1 MTKTVKSIFWACLI
15 AATFIPIRT
24 FSYWNKLPEVAQL
37 PTEQPTLLT
46 SEEQLWLAAHQ
57 PIRIAFDG
65 NVPPYSFINDAG
77 QLTGIAYDTIQLI
90 SQKLQ
95 IQIAVD
101 KRVLW
106 KDIYLGA
113 LNKEIDVI
121 ATMVNRPDRQNHF
134 TFTLPYIFKSLVIVS
149 HKSNQTIKDHNSLAG
164 KVVALV
170 KDYQY
175 TQNIIKDIKGISPYY
190 VENASDALL
199 AVDNQQADAA
209 ISFFATSYFAQN
221 KFLLNNIKFSAFYE
235 RNSSNESIAVRS
247 DWPILANIFQ
257 KGLNAITEKEKQ
269 TINQRWYSPIELVP
283 EAEINKKMIIS
294 FPLITLALLLWIGW
308 IKRQNQQLEINQNK
322 QNTKNIELTNLK
334 ENISSQA
341 LESNEQLHITQQ
353 KYQHLVATLQDEYFF
368 YQYNLEGTLSYV
380 SPSVST
386 VLGYST
392 SDFAKSYPSGLT
404 APPDNKSITDYTTRG
419 LKGEQTPKYKIEILD
434 KTGNKHC
441 LEILETPLYDSA
453 QQCIGLAGIAHDITR
468 ENQTQEQLSKLSYLD
483 ELTKL
488 MNRPCFMGKLKEI
501 TYLAQQQQ
509 KNFALLIIGIDR
521 FKIINNS
528 LGHAAGDAALKETAL
543 RLQTHSQDTG
553 IAARIGGDEFALI
566 ILNTSANATEKL
578 VKQILQDLRA
588 PITLNTN
595 KFILSSS
602 IGIASYPQDGIDGE
616 TLLQQAENA
625 MYLAKKEKKGYAFC
639 TTELHQANNRH
650 LALEQALRKALAKNC
665 YDDNFE
671 LQIVY
676 QSKHYV
682 ANNKIHNYEAL
693 IRWQH
698 PDLGLIEP
706 EEFIALAKK
715 IGLITKLNN
724 WAITRVCLQAICWSK
739 EGFNFGK
746 ISVNISPVEL
756 LDMKF
761 TDNILEKIDATGA
774 RREWIELEINESAF
788 MKKPEMATK
797 IMQRLVDSEVLI
809 AIDNFGAGHS
819 SLSELKNLPAT
830 HIKIDPSF
838 IRHITNNQKDQA
850 VIRAII
856 SMSHDLGQKVIAQG
870 VETQEQ
876 LQFLVENNC
885 DFAQGYWFS
894 KPVTAQE
901 ITHYVSQIYD

>member
-1 MTKTVKSIFWACLI
+1 MAKTFKLLFLFCLLALPFI
-15 AATFIPIRT
+15 SSSTFA
-24 FSYWNKLPEVAQL
+24 YWNKLPQVEQFS
-37 PTEQPTLLT
+37 TEQPPLLT
-46 SEEQLWLAAHQ
+46 TEEQLWLAAHQ

-65 NVPPYSFINDAG
+65 NFPPYSFINDAG

-95 IQIAVD
+95 IQIAID
-101 KRVLW
+101 KRTLW
-106 KDIYLGA
+106 KEIYLGA

-121 ATMVNRPDRQNHF
+121 ATMVNRPDRKNHF
-134 TFTLPYIFKSLVIVS
+134 TFTQPYIFKSLVIVS
-149 HKSNQTIKDHNSLAG
+149 HKSNQTIKDHNSLSG
-164 KVVALV
+164 KTVALV

-175 TQNIIKDIKGISPYY
+175 TQNIIKDIKGITPYY
-190 VENASDALL
+190 VENTSGALL

-221 KFLLNNIKFSAFYE
+221 KFLLNNIQFSAFYE
-235 RNSSNESIAVRS
+235 RNNSNESVAVRS
-247 DWPILANIFQ
+247 DWPILARIFQ
-257 KGLNAITEKEKQ
+257 KGLNAITETEKR
-269 TINQRWYSPIELVP
+269 TINQRWYSPIELVA
-283 EAEINKKMIIS
+283 EDEINKKMIIS
-294 FPLITLALLLWIGW
+294 FSLVTLALLLWIGS
-308 IKRQNQQLEINQNK
+308 IKRQNRQLKINKNK
-322 QNTKNIELTNLK
+322 QKTKNIKLTNLK

-341 LESNEQLHITQQ
+341 LISNEQLDMTQQ
-353 KYQHLVATLQDEYFF
+353 KYSHLAAALQDNYFF
-368 YQYNLEGTLSYV
+368 YQYNLKGTLSDI
-380 SPSVST
+380 SPSIST
-386 VLGYST
+386 ILGYST
-392 SDFAKSYPSGLT
+392 SDFIKHYPNYLT
-404 APPDNKSITDYTTRG
+404 EHPDNKNIVTHRNQS
-419 LKGEQTPKYKIEILD
+419 LKGEHPPKYNIEILD

-453 QQCIGLAGIAHDITR
+453 QQCIGLAGIARDITHV
-468 ENQTQEQLSKLSYLD
+468 NQTQEQLSKLSYFD

-488 MNRPCFMGKLKEI
+488 MNRLCFIRKLKEM
-501 TYLAQQQQ
+501 THLEQQQ
-509 KNFALLIIGIDR
+509 KNFVLLVIGIDR

-543 RLQTHSQDTG
+543 RLQAHSQDTD
-553 IAARIGGDEFALI
+553 ITARIGGDEFALI
-566 ILNTSANATEKL
+566 LLNTPANTAEKT
-578 VKQILQDLRA
+578 VKQLLQDLRT
-588 PITLNTN
+588 PITLNKN

-602 IGIASYPQDGIDGE
+602 IGIANYPQDGIDGE

-625 MYLAKKEKKGYAFC
+625 MYSAKKEKKGYAFC
-639 TTELHQANNRH
+639 TMELHQANNRH

-665 YDDNFE
+665 YDNSFE
-671 LQIVY
+671 LQIAY

-724 WAITRVCLQAICWSK
+724 WAITRVCLQAVCWSK
-739 EGFNFGK
+739 EDFNFGK
-746 ISVNISPVEL
+746 ISVNISPIEL
-756 LDMKF
+756 LDMAF
-761 TDNILEKIDATGA
+761 ADNMLKKIDATGA

-788 MKKPEMATK
+788 MKNPEMATK

-819 SLSELKNLPAT
+819 SLSELKNLPTA

-838 IRHITNNQKDQA
+838 IRHITNNPKDQA
-850 VIRAII
+850 VVRAII
-856 SMSHDLGQKVIAQG
+856 SMSHGLGQKVIAQG

-901 ITHYVSQIYD
+901 IMHYVSQIYN

>member
-1 MTKTVKSIFWACLI
+1 MALPFISSS
-15 AATFIPIRT
+15 TFA
-24 FSYWNKLPEVAQL
+24 YWNKLPQIAQL
-37 PTEQPTLLT
+37 PTEQPVLLT
-46 SEEQLWLAAHQ
+46 TEEQLWLAAHQ

-65 NVPPYSFINDAG
+65 NFPPYSFINDAG

-95 IQIAVD
+95 IQIAID
-101 KRVLW
+101 KRTLW
-106 KDIYLGA
+106 KDAYLGA

-121 ATMVNRPDRQNHF
+121 ATMVNRPDRKNHF
-134 TFTLPYIFKSLVIVS
+134 TFTQPYIFKSLVIVS
-149 HKSNQTIKDHNSLAG
+149 HKSNQVIKNHDSLSG
-164 KVVALV
+164 KTVALV

-175 TQNIIKDIKGISPYY
+175 TQDIIKSLKGITPYY

-199 AVDNQQADAA
+199 AVDNQQTDAA

-221 KFLLNNIKFSAFYE
+221 KFLLNNIRFSAFYE

-247 DWPILANIFQ
+247 DWPILASIFQ
-257 KGLNAITEKEKQ
+257 KGLNAITETEKQ
-269 TINQRWYSPIELVP
+269 TINQRWYSPIELVA
-283 EAEINKKMIIS
+283 EDEINKKMIIS
-294 FPLITLALLLWIGW
+294 FSLVTLALLLWIGW
-308 IKRQNQQLEINQNK
+308 IKRQNRQLKINKNK
-322 QNTKNIELTNLK
+322 QKTKNIELTNLK

-341 LESNEQLHITQQ
+341 LISNKQLDMTQQ
-353 KYQHLVATLQDEYFF
+353 KYSHLVAALQDNYFF
-368 YQYNLEGTLSYV
+368 YQYNLKGTLSYI
-380 SPSVST
+380 SPSIST
-386 VLGYST
+386 ILGYST
-392 SDFAKSYPSGLT
+392 SDFTKHYPSYLT
-404 APPDNKSITDYTTRG
+404 EHPDNKHIVTHRNQS
-419 LKGEQTPKYKIEILD
+419 LKGEQPPKYNIEILD

-441 LEILETPLYDSA
+441 LEILETPLYDNA
-453 QQCIGLAGIAHDITR
+453 QQCIGLAGIAHDITHV
-468 ENQTQEQLSKLSYLD
+468 NQTQEQLSKLSYFD

-488 MNRPCFMGKLKEI
+488 MNRLCFIGKLKEM
-501 TYLAQQQQ
+501 THLAQQQQ
-509 KNFALLIIGIDR
+509 KNFVLLVIGIDR

-543 RLQTHSQDTG
+543 RLQSHCQGTD
-553 IAARIGGDEFALI
+553 IAARIGGDEFALML
-566 ILNTSANATEKL
+566 LNTPANTAEKT
-578 VKQILQDLRA
+578 VKQILQNLRT

-602 IGIASYPQDGIDGE
+602 IGIANYPQDGIDGE

-625 MYLAKKEKKGYAFC
+625 MYSAKKEKKGYAFC
-639 TTELHQANNRH
+639 TTELHQASNRQ
-650 LALEQALRKALAKNC
+650 LVLEQALRKALAKNC

-724 WAITRVCLQAICWSK
+724 WAITRVCLQAVCWSK
-739 EGFNFGK
+739 EDFNFGK
-746 ISVNISPVEL
+746 ISVNISPIEL
-756 LDMKF
+756 LDMAF
-761 TDNILEKIDATGA
+761 ADNILKKIDATGA

-797 IMQRLVDSEVLI
+797 IMQRLVDSEVHI

-850 VIRAII
+850 VVRAII

-885 DFAQGYWFS
+885 DLAQGYWFS

-901 ITHYVSQIYD
+901 IMHYVSQIYN